1 MRPLAGVV
9 VDSDGRALLIAL
21 ESGLTVQIQKRAG
34 FGIGSKCWVSYDYTK
49 QAVRHIYAD
58 DPTLG
63 VKQDTTEDLET
74 DGEHGDHT
82 DIVESNGAG
91 CSGALSP
98 CSEGWEFWNSGSGV
112 LSP

>member
-1 MRPLAGVV
+1 M
-9 VDSDGRALLIAL
+9 DSDRRTLLIAL
-21 ESGLTVQIQKRAG
+21 ESGVAVQIQKRAG
-34 FGIGSKCWVSYDYTK
+34 FGIGSKCWVSYDFTK

-82 DIVESNGAG
+82 SIAETNGAG
-91 CSGALSP
+91 YSGDLSP
-98 CSEGWEFWNSGSGV
+98 CSEGWEFWNSDSGV
-112 LSP
+112 LFP

>member
-1 MRPLAGVV
+1 M
-9 VDSDGRALLIAL
+9 DSDGRALLVAL